1 MTAAIEKGD
10 LLYTGKAKE
19 MYTTNDPAVLWVDY
33 LDQATALNGKRKVA
47 IDQKGLLNNRISS
60 LIFQDLARHGIPN
73 HFIKQ
78 LSDHVQ
84 LVKRVK
90 MIPLETVVRNA
101 ASGSFER
108 KFAVPHLTKFTQ
120 PVLEFFYKSDAL
132 DDPFINDSQVAALQ
146 VADQATVAE
155 MKRQALLVNDRLK
168 TIFAEMG
175 VQLVDFKIEFGL
187 TADGQVVL
195 ADEISPDSCRLV
207 DNQTHQSLDKDVFRK
222 NLGDLTTVYQEV
234 LQRLAT
240 VEEGGQ
246 H

>member
-1 MTAAIEKGD
+1 MTATYEKGN

-19 MYTTNDPAVLWVDY
+19 MYTTNDPDVLWVEY

-47 IDQKGLLNNRISS
+47 IDEKGLLNNRISS
-60 LIFQDLARHGIPN
+60 LIFKDLARHGIAN
-73 HFIKQ
+73 HFIEQ

-84 LVKRVK
+84 IVRRVK

-108 KFAVPHLTKFTQ
+108 KFAVPHLTKFAE

-132 DDPFINDSQVAALQ
+132 DDPFINDSQVAALK
-146 VADQATVAE
+146 VADAATVAE
-155 MKRQALLVNDRLK
+155 MKRQALLVNQRLQA
-168 TIFAEMG
+168 IFAAMN

-187 TADGQVVL
+187 TGDGKVLL

-207 DNQTHQSLDKDVFRK
+207 DETTHKSLDKDVFRK

-240 VEEGGQ
+240 VEEGQ
-246 H
+246 

>member
-1 MTAAIEKGD
+1 MTAVEKGE

-19 MYTTNDPAVLWVDY
+19 MYATNDPEVLWVQY

-60 LIFQDLARHGIPN
+60 LIFKDLAQHGIPN
-73 HFIKQ
+73 HFIDQ
-78 LSDHVQ
+78 PSAYVQ
-84 LVKRVK
+84 LVRRVK

-108 KFAVPHLTKFTQ
+108 KFAVAHLTKFET

-132 DDPFINDSQVAALQ
+132 DDPFINDSQVAALKVVSDQ
-146 VADQATVAE
+146 VVAE
-155 MKRQALLVNDRLK
+155 MKRQALLVNTRLQA
-168 TIFAEMG
+168 IFAEMG

-187 TADGQVVL
+187 TTTGQVLL

-207 DNQTHQSLDKDVFRK
+207 DEKTQKSLDKDVFRK

-234 LQRLAT
+234 LARLAT
-240 VEEGGQ
+240 VEGSQ
-246 H
+246 Q

>member
-1 MTAAIEKGD
+1 MTVTYEKGN

-19 MYTTNDPAVLWVDY
+19 MYTTNDPDVLWVEY

-47 IDQKGLLNNRISS
+47 IDEKGLLNNRISS
-60 LIFQDLARHGIPN
+60 LIFKDLARHGIAN
-73 HFIKQ
+73 HFIEQ

-84 LVKRVK
+84 IVRRVK

-108 KFAVPHLTKFTQ
+108 KFAVPHLTKFAE

-132 DDPFINDSQVAALQ
+132 DDPFINDSQVAALK
-146 VADQATVAE
+146 VADAATVAE
-155 MKRQALLVNDRLK
+155 MKRQALLVNQRLQA
-168 TIFAEMG
+168 IFAAMN

-187 TADGQVVL
+187 TSDGKVLL

-207 DNQTHQSLDKDVFRK
+207 DEATQQSLDKDVFRK

-240 VEEGGQ
+240 VEEGQ
-246 H
+246 

>member
-1 MTAAIEKGD
+1 MTATVEKGA

-19 MYTTNDPAVLWVDY
+19 MYTTNDPEVLWVQY

-60 LIFQDLARHGIPN
+60 LIFKDLARHGIKN
-73 HFIKQ
+73 HFIDQ
-78 LSDHVQ
+78 PSEHVQ
-84 LVKRVK
+84 LVRRVK
-90 MIPLETVVRNA
+90 MVPLETVVRNA

-108 KFAVPHLTKFTQ
+108 KFAVPHLTQFNE

-132 DDPFINDSQVAALQ
+132 DDPFINDSQIAALN
-146 VADQATVAE
+146 VASAATIAE
-155 MKRQALLVNDRLK
+155 MKRQALLVNTRLQ

-187 TADGQVVL
+187 TSTNQVLL

-207 DNQTHQSLDKDVFRK
+207 DEKTQKSLDKDVFRK

-234 LQRLAT
+234 LKRLAA
-240 VEEGGQ
+240 VEGSQ
-246 H
+246 Q

>member
-1 MTAAIEKGD
+1 MTTTFKKGE

-19 MYTTNDPAVLWVDY
+19 MYATDDPEVLWVEY

-47 IDQKGLLNNRISS
+47 VDEKGLLNNRISS
-60 LIFQDLARHGIPN
+60 LIFMDLAKHGIKN
-73 HFIKQ
+73 HFIEQ

-84 LVKRVK
+84 LVRRVK

-108 KFAVPHLTKFTQ
+108 KFGVSHLMTFDQ

-132 DDPFINDSQVAALQ
+132 DDPFINDSQVAALK
-146 VADQATVAE
+146 VADESTVAE
-155 MKRQALLVNDRLK
+155 MKRQALLVNTRLQ
-168 TIFAEMG
+168 TIFDEMN

-187 TADGQVVL
+187 TADGHVLL

-207 DNQTHQSLDKDVFRK
+207 DKTTHQSLDKDVFRK

-234 LQRLAT
+234 LKRLAT
-240 VEEGGQ
+240 VEGGQ
-246 H
+246 Q

>member
-1 MTAAIEKGD
+1 MTAVEKGD

-19 MYTTNDPAVLWVDY
+19 MYATNDPEVLWVQY
-33 LDQATALNGKRKVA
+33 LDQATALNGKRKVVV
-47 IDQKGLLNNRISS
+47 DQKGRLNNRISS
-60 LIFQDLARHGIPN
+60 LIFKDLAKHGIPN
-73 HFIKQ
+73 HFIDQ
-78 LSDHVQ
+78 PSDYVQ

-108 KFAVPHLTKFTQ
+108 KFAVEHLTKFAT

-132 DDPFINDSQVAALQ
+132 DDPFINDSQVAALN
-146 VADQATVAE
+146 VASAEVVAE
-155 MKRQALLVNDRLK
+155 MKRQALLVNTRLQA
-168 TIFAEMG
+168 IFAEMG

-187 TADGQVVL
+187 TASGEVLL

-207 DNQTHQSLDKDVFRK
+207 DEKTQKSLDKDVFRK

-240 VEEGGQ
+240 VEGSQ
-246 H
+246 Q

>member
-1 MTAAIEKGD
+1 MTATYEKGN

-19 MYTTNDPAVLWVDY
+19 MYTTNDPDVLWVEY

-47 IDQKGLLNNRISS
+47 IDEKGLLNNRISS
-60 LIFQDLARHGIPN
+60 LIFKDLARHGIAN
-73 HFIKQ
+73 HFIEQ

-84 LVKRVK
+84 IVRRVK

-108 KFAVPHLTKFTQ
+108 KFAVPHLTKFTK

-132 DDPFINDSQVAALQ
+132 DDPFINDSQVDALK
-146 VADQATVAE
+146 VADAATVAE
-155 MKRQALLVNDRLK
+155 MKRQALLVNQRLQA
-168 TIFAEMG
+168 IFAAMN

-187 TADGQVVL
+187 TSDGKVLL

-207 DNQTHQSLDKDVFRK
+207 DETTHKSLDKDVFRK

-240 VEEGGQ
+240 VEEGQ
-246 H
+246 

>member
-1 MTAAIEKGD
+1 MTAIVKGD

-19 MYTTNDPAVLWVDY
+19 MYTTNDPDILWVAY

-60 LIFQDLARHGIPN
+60 LIFKDLAKHGIPN
-73 HFIKQ
+73 HFVQQ

-84 LVKRVK
+84 LVRRVK

-108 KFAVPHLTKFTQ
+108 KFDVDHLTKFAT
-120 PVLEFFYKSDAL
+120 PVMEFFYKSDAL
-132 DDPFINDSQVAALQ
+132 DDPFINDSQIEALGVATQNTL
-146 VADQATVAE
+146 TE
-155 MKRQALLVNDRLK
+155 MRRQALLVNQRLQ

-187 TADGQVVL
+187 TDQGHVLL

-207 DNQTHQSLDKDVFRK
+207 DEKTQQSLDKDVFRK

-234 LQRLAT
+234 LTRLAA
-240 VEEGGQ
+240 VEGSQ
-246 H
+246 Q

>member
-1 MTAAIEKGD
+1 MTETVEKGA

-19 MYTTNDPAVLWVDY
+19 MYATNDPEILWVEY
-33 LDQATALNGKRKVA
+33 LDQATAFNGKKKVA
-47 IDQKGLLNNRISS
+47 IDQKGLLNNRIAS
-60 LIFQDLARHGIPN
+60 LIFKDLAQHGIPN

-78 LSDHVQ
+78 LSEHVQ
-84 LVKRVK
+84 LVRRVQ

-108 KFAVPHLTKFTQ
+108 KFAVPHLTTFEV

-132 DDPFINDSQVAALQ
+132 DDPFINDSQIAALN
-146 VADQATVAE
+146 VASAATLAE
-155 MKRQALLVNDRLK
+155 MKRQALLVNTRLQA
-168 TIFAEMG
+168 IFAAMG
-175 VQLVDFKIEFGL
+175 IQLVDFKIEFGL
-187 TADGQVVL
+187 TAAGHVLL

-207 DNQTHQSLDKDVFRK
+207 DQKTHKSLDKDVFRK

-240 VEEGGQ
+240 VEGSQ
-246 H
+246 Q

>member
-1 MTAAIEKGD
+1 MTATYEKGN

-19 MYTTNDPAVLWVDY
+19 MYTTNDPDVLWVEY

-47 IDQKGLLNNRISS
+47 IDEKGLLNNRISS
-60 LIFQDLARHGIPN
+60 LIFKDLARHGIAN
-73 HFIKQ
+73 HFIEQ

-84 LVKRVK
+84 IVRRVK

-108 KFAVPHLTKFTQ
+108 KFAVPHLTKFAE

-132 DDPFINDSQVAALQ
+132 DDPFINDSQVAALK
-146 VADQATVAE
+146 VADAATVAE
-155 MKRQALLVNDRLK
+155 MKRQALLVNQRLQA
-168 TIFAEMG
+168 IFAAMN

-187 TADGQVVL
+187 TSDGKVLL

-207 DNQTHQSLDKDVFRK
+207 DETTHKSLDKDVFRK

-240 VEEGGQ
+240 VEEGQ
-246 H
+246 